1 MAKHTRGHPL
11 FSPGDTKTAWRIALS
26 YCIFLFACLSLIMAL
41 YFTSTDNARRNY
53 WDQQA
58 AELDSAIDT
67 MTRDLS
73 IMDNYTRQLF
83 LESSFV
89 RLANMQDVSDN
100 SFYYTAY
107 EVKQA
112 LSDRMYGLMNLP
124 IREEHIY
131 LRNTGYVISHSQFT
145 ESEQYYR
152 AYRHFVTER
161 YDEWIDLLNHC
172 DVKGTLYNIEPYT
185 GQADTIALVQNMD
198 KLSNRGMPATL
209 WFELDVPSIKD
220 LLLPQ
225 DALGSVI
232 LIDNAEGERLL
243 AMVRGPMNTI
253 LRCAMPGYDESTEAS
268 TPPNSKKLVLEMEN
282 AAWDADGM
290 AWAGPMRLIR
300 RTGENGWVYTLALPG
315 SMCTDVLGDYDMTFM
330 LIFVLA
336 LLLGL
341 VMVAYLVRRSMRPLH
356 QLNTQLQKAEGDKA
370 ELQKEI
376 DAQRPMLCM
385 SYVRTLVSGHVSSNE
400 EFAYMTRFLGIEGDN
415 VYFVLFCNAH
425 HQDSSIVWD
434 DAQEHQL
441 LVDSFNRYLD
451 NGHPLYLYATLG
463 RDYVVLVTYDKST
476 EDPLMDL
483 QRRVVAM
490 HDDLSDNHALWFYAG
505 VGNGYAQPKQIW
517 ESYEQARAAARYT
530 GKSHIFLPYSFVRKD
545 TDSWYYPVELSAKLQ
560 HFITTSN
567 KQQVGETFALIH
579 HENMDARTLSAPLL
593 NFLLSD
599 LKNTLLKVRFQV
611 KPPETEEGRALLTQL
626 DRSLAEPLRFPQL
639 ERNALLLCDFFTSSA
654 EPSDPIPEV
663 ERYLQENFSD
673 PSLCLSK
680 LSEMFNISESYLSHM
695 FKDRTGQNFST
706 YLEALRMNEAARRL
720 QNRDCNLTNLYMD
733 LGYTN
738 PTSFRRAFKK
748 HFGMTPSEMRQQA

>member
-1 MAKHTRGHPL
+1 VAKPLRGHHP
-11 FSPGDTKTAWRIALS
+11 FSSEDRKTAWHIALS
-26 YCIFLFACLSLIMAL
+26 YSIFLFACLSLIMAL

-53 WDQQA
+53 WEQQA
-58 AELDSAIDT
+58 AKLDSTIAT

-89 RLANMQDVSDN
+89 RLANMEDIHDN

-112 LSDRMYGLMNLP
+112 LADRMYGLMNLP
-124 IREEHIY
+124 IREAHIY
-131 LRNTGYVISHSQFT
+131 LKKTGYVISHSQFT

-161 YDEWIDLLNHC
+161 YDAWIDLLNHC
-172 DVKGTLYNIEPYT
+172 DVKGTLYSIEPYT
-185 GQADTIALVQNMD
+185 GQADTVALVQNMD
-198 KLSNRGMPATL
+198 RLSTTGIPATL
-209 WFELDVPSIKD
+209 WFELDVNSLRD
-220 LLLPQ
+220 LLLPS
-225 DALGSVI
+225 DAQGAVI
-232 LIDNAEGERLL
+232 LIDNTSGDRML
-243 AMVRGPMNTI
+243 AMVRGSTNTV
-253 LRCAMPGYDESTEAS
+253 LRCAMPGYDESMDAS
-268 TPPNSKKLVLEMEN
+268 DPSNVRELVSSMEN
-282 AAWDADGM
+282 AAWDDAGM
-290 AWAGPMRLIR
+290 AWAGPMRLIQ
-300 RTGENGWVYTLALPG
+300 RTGENGWVYTLALPE
-315 SMCTDVLGDYDMTFM
+315 SMCTDVLGDYDLVFLM
-330 LIFVLA
+330 IFLLA

-341 VMVAYLVRRSMRPLH
+341 FMVAYLVRRSMRPLH
-356 QLNTQLQKAEGDKA
+356 QLSSQLQKAEGDKA

-376 DAQRPMLCM
+376 DAQRPMLCT

-400 EFAYMTRFLGIEGDN
+400 EFAYMTRFLGIEGDYL
-415 VYFVLFCNAH
+415 YFVLFCNAH
-425 HQDSSIVWD
+425 HQDSSVVWN
-434 DAQEHQL
+434 DAEKHQL
-441 LVDSFNRYLD
+441 LVDCFHRYLD
-451 NGHPLYLYATLG
+451 NGHPLYLYATLSLS
-463 RDYVVLVTYDKST
+463 YVVLVTYDQST

-490 HDDLSDNHALWFYAG
+490 HDDLSNNHDLWFYAG
-505 VGNGYAQPKQIW
+505 VGNGYAQPQRIW

-530 GKSHIFLPYSFVRKD
+530 GKSHVFLPYHYIRKD

-560 HFITTSN
+560 RFITTSN
-567 KQQVGETFALIH
+567 KQQVGETFALIY

-611 KPPETEEGRALLTQL
+611 KPPETEEGRALLNQL

-639 ERNALLLCDFFTSSA
+639 ESNALLLCDFFTSSA

-695 FKDRTGQNFST
+695 FKDRTGQNFSI
-706 YLEALRMNEAARRL
+706 YLENLRMNEAARRL
-720 QNRDCNLTNLYMD
+720 RSRDCNLTNLYMD

>member
-1 MAKHTRGHPL
+1 MTKLTRGRPP
-11 FSPGDTKTAWRIALS
+11 FSSGDTKTAWRIALS
-26 YCIFLFACLSLIMAL
+26 YILFLLACLALIMAL
-41 YFTSTDNARRNY
+41 YSTSTGNARRNY

-58 AELDSAIDT
+58 AELDSAIAT

-83 LESSFV
+83 RENAFV
-89 RLANMQDVSDN
+89 RLANMEDVTDN

-107 EVKQA
+107 EVKRA
-112 LSDRMYGLMNLP
+112 LSDRMYGLINLP

-131 LRNTGYVISHSQFT
+131 LRKSGYVISHSQFT
-145 ESEQYYR
+145 EAEQYYR

-161 YDEWIDLLNHC
+161 YDQWIDLLNSAG
-172 DVKGTLYNIEPYT
+172 VKGTLCNMEPYT
-185 GQADTIALVQNMD
+185 GQPDTVALVQNMD
-198 KLSNRGMPATL
+198 ELSNRGVAATL
-209 WFELDVPSIKD
+209 WFELDVDSVRE
-220 LLLPQ
+220 LLLPAEAQ
-225 DALGSVI
+225 GAVI
-232 LIDNAEGERLL
+232 LIDNAAGERLL
-243 AMVRGPMNTI
+243 ALTRGGENSVLSWAT
-253 LRCAMPGYDESTEAS
+253 PGGEQTPDEAS
-268 TPPNSKKLVLEMEN
+268 SGALKLVSQMES
-282 AAWDADGM
+282 AAWDGAGM
-290 AWAGPMRLIR
+290 AWAGATRLIR
-300 RTGENGWVYTLALPG
+300 RTGANGWVYTLALPDKL
-315 SMCTDVLGDYDMTFM
+315 CADALGDFDLPFL

-336 LLLGL
+336 LALGL
-341 VMVAYLVRRSMRPLH
+341 VMVAYLVRRSMRPLR
-356 QLNTQLQKAEGDKA
+356 QLNSQLQKAEGDKA

-385 SYVRTLVSGHVSSNE
+385 SYVRTLVSGHVTSNE
-400 EFAYMTRFLGIEGDN
+400 EFAYITRFLDIAGDCL
-415 VYFVLFCNAH
+415 YFVLFCNAH
-425 HQDSSIVWD
+425 RQDSSIVFG
-434 DAQEHQL
+434 DAEENRL
-441 LVDSFNRYLD
+441 LADTFHRYLD
-451 NGHPLYLYATLG
+451 NGHPLYLYATLSQG
-463 RDYVVLVTYDKST
+463 YVVLVTYDKSV

-490 HDDLSDNHALWFYAG
+490 HDDLADNHGLWFYAG

-530 GKSHIFLPYSFVRKD
+530 GKSHVFLPYKFIRKD

-611 KPPETEEGRALLTQL
+611 KPPETEEGRALLSQL
-626 DRSLAEPLRFPQL
+626 DQSLAEPLRFPQL

-663 ERYLQENFSD
+663 ERYLQANFSD

-680 LSEMFNISESYLSHM
+680 LSETYNISESYLSHM
-695 FKDRTGQNFST
+695 FKDRTGQNFSA
-706 YLEALRMNEAARRL
+706 YLESLRMNEAARRL
-720 QNRDCNLTNLYMD
+720 QSKDCNLTTLYMD

>member
-1 MAKHTRGHPL
+1 MAKLTRGRYL
-11 FSPGDTKTAWRIALS
+11 FWPEGGTRTAWRIALS
-26 YCIFLFACLSLIMAL
+26 YILFLLACLALIMAL
-41 YFTSTDNARRNY
+41 YFTATDNARRSY
-53 WDQQA
+53 WDQRA
-58 AELDSAIDT
+58 AELDSAAAT

-73 IMDNYTRQLF
+73 IMDNYTRQLL
-83 LESSFV
+83 LENAFV
-89 RLANMQDVSDN
+89 RLVNMEDVTDN

-107 EVKQA
+107 EVMQA

-131 LRNTGYVISHSQFT
+131 LRKTGYVISHSQFT

-161 YDEWIDLLNHC
+161 YDQWIDLLNNAGA
-172 DVKGTLYNIEPYT
+172 KGALCNIEPYT
-185 GQADTIALVQNMD
+185 GQPDTVALVQNMD
-198 KLSNRGMPATL
+198 KLSARGMPATL
-209 WFELDVPSIKD
+209 WFELDVASLRELLVPS
-220 LLLPQ
+220 
-225 DALGSVI
+225 DAQGAVM
-232 LIDNAEGERLL
+232 LIDNAAGERLL
-243 AMVRGPMNTI
+243 ALTRGDMNSV
-253 LRCAMPGYDESTEAS
+253 LSCAMPGGEQARDEAPAS
-268 TPPNSKKLVLEMEN
+268 VLKLVSAMED
-282 AAWDADGM
+282 AAWDSAGM
-290 AWAGPMRLIR
+290 AWADSMRLIR
-300 RTGENGWVYTLALPG
+300 RTGKNGWVYTLALPA
-315 SMCTDVLGDYDMTFM
+315 SLCTDALGDFDLPFL

-336 LLLGL
+336 LALGL

-356 QLNTQLQKAEGDKA
+356 QLNTQLQKAEGDKV

-376 DAQRPMLCM
+376 DAQRPMICM
-385 SYVRTLVSGHVSSNE
+385 SYVRTLVSGHVTSNE
-400 EFAYMTRFLGIEGDN
+400 EFAYITRFLGIEGDCL
-415 VYFVLFCNAH
+415 YFVLFCNAH
-425 HQDSSIVWD
+425 HQDSSIVFG
-434 DAQEHQL
+434 DAEENQL
-441 LVDSFNRYLD
+441 LTDSFHRYLD
-451 NGHPLYLYATLG
+451 NGRPLYLYATLSQG
-463 RDYVVLVTYDKST
+463 YVVLITYDKSV
-476 EDPLMDL
+476 EDPLMDM

-490 HDDLSDNHALWFYAG
+490 HDDLSDNHGLWFYAG

-530 GKSHIFLPYSFVRKD
+530 GKSHVFLPYKFIRKD

-611 KPPETEEGRALLTQL
+611 KPPETEEGRALLSQL
-626 DRSLAEPLRFPQL
+626 DQSLAEPLRFPQL

-663 ERYLQENFSD
+663 ERYLQANFAD
-673 PSLCLSK
+673 PSLCLTK
-680 LSEMFNISESYLSHM
+680 LSEMYNISESYLSHM
-695 FKDRTGQNFST
+695 FKDRTGQNFSA
-706 YLEALRMNEAARRL
+706 YLESLRMNEAARRL
-720 QNRDCNLTNLYMD
+720 QSRDCNLTTLYMD

>member
-1 MAKHTRGHPL
+1 MAKLTRGHHP

-26 YCIFLFACLSLIMAL
+26 YSIFLLACLSLIVAL
-41 YFTSTDNARRNY
+41 YFTSTNNARRNY
-53 WDQQA
+53 WNQQA
-58 AELDSAIDT
+58 VKLDSAIAT

-73 IMDNYTRQLF
+73 IMDNYTRQLC

-89 RLANMQDVSDN
+89 RLANMQDIHDN

-112 LSDRMYGLMNLP
+112 LSDRMYGLMHLP
-124 IREEHIY
+124 IREMHIY

-161 YDEWIDLLNHC
+161 YDQWIDLLNHC

-185 GQADTIALVQNMD
+185 GQADTVALVQRMD
-198 KLSNRGMPATL
+198 KLSTNGMPATL
-209 WFELDVPSIKD
+209 WFELDVTSLKE
-220 LLLPQ
+220 LLLPL
-225 DALGSVI
+225 DAQGAVV
-232 LIDNAEGERLL
+232 LIDNAAGQRLL
-243 AMVRGPMNTI
+243 AMARGPRNTV
-253 LRCAMPGYDESTEAS
+253 LRCAMPGYDESTDES
-268 TPPNSKKLVLEMEN
+268 TPENTSALVSAMEN
-282 AAWDADGM
+282 AAWDDAGM

-300 RTGENGWVYTLALPG
+300 RAGENGWVYTLALPG
-315 SMCTDVLGDYDMTFM
+315 SMCTDVLGNYDLTFLM
-330 LIFVLA
+330 IFVLA
-336 LLLGL
+336 LLLGM

-356 QLNTQLQKAEGDKA
+356 QLGSQLQKAEGDKA

-376 DAQRPMLCM
+376 NAQRPMLCT
-385 SYVRTLVSGHVSSNE
+385 SYVRTLVSGHVTSNE
-400 EFAYMTRFLGIEGDN
+400 EFAYMTRFLGIEGDYL
-415 VYFVLFCNAH
+415 YFVLFCNAY
-425 HQDSSIVWD
+425 HQDSSIVWN
-434 DAQEHQL
+434 DAEEHQL

-451 NGHPLYLYATLG
+451 NGHPLHLYATLSRG
-463 RDYVVLVTYDKST
+463 YVVLVTYDQST

-490 HDDLSDNHALWFYAG
+490 HDDLLDNHGLWFYAG
-505 VGNGYAQPKQIW
+505 VGNGYAKPKQIW

-530 GKSHIFLPYSFVRKD
+530 GKNHVFLPYHYVRKD

-567 KQQVGETFALIH
+567 KQQVGETFALIY

-611 KPPETEEGRALLTQL
+611 KPPETEEGRALLSEL

-673 PSLCLSK
+673 PSLCLTK

-695 FKDRTGQNFST
+695 FKDRTGQNFSI
-706 YLEALRMNEAARRL
+706 YLENLRMNEAARRL
-720 QNRDCNLTNLYMD
+720 QSRDCNLTSLYMD

>member
-268 TPPNSKKLVLEMEN
+268 TPP
-282 AAWDADGM
+282 
-290 AWAGPMRLIR
+290 
-300 RTGENGWVYTLALPG
+300 
-315 SMCTDVLGDYDMTFM
+315 
-330 LIFVLA
+330 
-336 LLLGL
+336 
-341 VMVAYLVRRSMRPLH
+341 
-356 QLNTQLQKAEGDKA
+356 
-370 ELQKEI
+370 
-376 DAQRPMLCM
+376 
-385 SYVRTLVSGHVSSNE
+385 
-400 EFAYMTRFLGIEGDN
+400 
-415 VYFVLFCNAH
+415 
-425 HQDSSIVWD
+425 
-434 DAQEHQL
+434 
-441 LVDSFNRYLD
+441 
-451 NGHPLYLYATLG
+451 
-463 RDYVVLVTYDKST
+463 
-476 EDPLMDL
+476 
-483 QRRVVAM
+483 
-490 HDDLSDNHALWFYAG
+490 
-505 VGNGYAQPKQIW
+505 
-517 ESYEQARAAARYT
+517 
-530 GKSHIFLPYSFVRKD
+530 
-545 TDSWYYPVELSAKLQ
+545 
-560 HFITTSN
+560 
-567 KQQVGETFALIH
+567 
-579 HENMDARTLSAPLL
+579 
-593 NFLLSD
+593 
-599 LKNTLLKVRFQV
+599 
-611 KPPETEEGRALLTQL
+611 
-626 DRSLAEPLRFPQL
+626 
-639 ERNALLLCDFFTSSA
+639 
-654 EPSDPIPEV
+654 
-663 ERYLQENFSD
+663 
-673 PSLCLSK
+673 
-680 LSEMFNISESYLSHM
+680 
-695 FKDRTGQNFST
+695 
-706 YLEALRMNEAARRL
+706 
-720 QNRDCNLTNLYMD
+720 
-733 LGYTN
+733 
-738 PTSFRRAFKK
+738 
-748 HFGMTPSEMRQQA
+748 

>member
-1 MAKHTRGHPL
+1 MDKPTRVYHP
-11 FSPGDTKTAWRIALS
+11 FSPEDKKTAWRIALS
-26 YCIFLFACLSLIMAL
+26 YSIFLLACLLLIGML

-53 WDQQA
+53 WEQQA
-58 AELDSAIDT
+58 TDLISAIDT

-73 IMDNYTRQLF
+73 VMDNYTRQLF
-83 LESSFV
+83 LETSFV
-89 RLANMQDVSDN
+89 RLANMEDIQDN

-124 IREEHIY
+124 IREMHIY

-161 YDEWIDLLNHC
+161 YEEWIDLLTHC

-185 GQADTIALVQNMD
+185 GQADTVALVQNMD
-198 KLSNRGMPATL
+198 KLSTHGMPATL
-209 WFELDVPSIKD
+209 WFELDVPSLRE
-220 LLLPQ
+220 LLLPL
-225 DALGSVI
+225 DAQGAVI
-232 LIDNAEGERLL
+232 LIDDAAGKRLL
-243 AMVRGPMNTI
+243 AMVRGSSYTV
-253 LRCAMPGYDESTEAS
+253 LRCAMPGYDESTDAS
-268 TPPNSKKLVLEMEN
+268 ASASERKLVSAMES
-282 AAWDADGM
+282 AAWDDAGM

-315 SMCTDVLGDYDMTFM
+315 SMCTDVLGNYDMVF
-330 LIFVLA
+330 LIIFLLA

-356 QLNTQLQKAEGDKA
+356 QLSSQLQKAEGDNA

-376 DAQRPMLCM
+376 DAQRPVLCT
-385 SYVRTLVSGHVSSNE
+385 SYVRSLVSGHVSSNE
-400 EFAYMTRFLGIEGDN
+400 EFAYMTRFLGIEGDY

-425 HQDSSIVWD
+425 HQDSSIVWNP
-434 DAQEHQL
+434 AEEHQL
-441 LVDSFNRYLD
+441 LVDCFNRYLD
-451 NGHPLYLYATLG
+451 NGHPLYLYATLSLG
-463 RDYVVLVTYDKST
+463 YVVLVTYDQST

-490 HDDLSDNHALWFYAG
+490 HDDLSDNHDLWFYAG
-505 VGNGYAQPKQIW
+505 VGNGYAQPNRIW

-530 GKSHIFLPYSFVRKD
+530 GKSHVFLPYDYIRKD
-545 TDSWYYPVELSAKLQ
+545 ADSWYYPVELSAKLQ

-567 KQQVGETFALIH
+567 KQQVGETFALIY

-593 NFLLSD
+593 NYLLSD

-639 ERNALLLCDFFTSSA
+639 ESNALLLCDFFTSSA

-663 ERYLQENFSD
+663 ERYLQENFAD

-695 FKDRTGQNFST
+695 FKDRTGQNFSI

-720 QNRDCNLTNLYMD
+720 QKKDCNLTNLYMD